1 MIVLG
6 YNFKFISR
14 AICLYNITK
23 LAEYD
28 SKKQSRARVKWK
40 NNALP
45 YLNLGTIGA
54 GLVYPGG
61 NRWEGG
67 FKPPLSAGK
76 WTRLYAGCSWR
87 TSKGI
92 GDIDNFRMI

>member
-1 MIVLG
+1 MIQ
-6 YNFKFISR
+6 
-14 AICLYNITK
+14 
-23 LAEYD
+23 
-28 SKKQSRARVKWK
+28 KKQSRARVKWK

-67 FKPPLSAGK
+67 FKPPLSAGNGQGY
-76 WTRLYAGCSWR
+76 TLGVAGECQRASVTLITLEWIR
-87 TSKGI
+87 PDRK
-92 GDIDNFRMI
+92 NLLKMINNGKKLKPKL